1 MFSATVHTLQGTAP
15 LRTRFPAI
23 EGIAHRLAGAI
34 RNMLTAGPST
44 SVDPARLYRM
54 NAYLLRDIGI
64 TRADLARGP
73 MDSFWRD

>member
-1 MFSATVHTLQGTAP
+1 MSSATVHTLQGTAP
-15 LRTRFPAI
+15 LRARFPAFR
-23 EGIAHRLAGAI
+23 GIAHRLAGAI
-34 RNMLTAGPST
+34 RNMLTVRPST

-64 TRADLARGP
+64 TQADLARGP